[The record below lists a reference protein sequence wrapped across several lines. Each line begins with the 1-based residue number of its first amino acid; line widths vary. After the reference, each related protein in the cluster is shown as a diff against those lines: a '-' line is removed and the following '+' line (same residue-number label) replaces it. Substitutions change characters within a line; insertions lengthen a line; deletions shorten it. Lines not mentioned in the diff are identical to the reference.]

1 MRRRRSCRV
10 PRSVSLEI
18 APLTLRSKQAMRG
31 TVERE
36 RHVATS
42 VSKRL
47 CRKLDLVQDEVSMLN
62 YALLHH
68 PRRAALYPEYL
79 ITAHSISKGFKPLM
93 NTVLERSR
101 SMARHDRVAD
111 GMAVYLTKHITDEAN
126 EDMVVDLEVLGFTRS
141 EIERRRTSP
150 SVAALIGAQYFWS
163 LHVHPVALLGSLQVL
178 EGYPPSRELVD
189 ELVACTGLPA
199 RAFQSMYEH
208 AEVDVNHR
216 DEVHELLDTLP
227 LTDDHEV
234 LIGISAFQTVDLLGR
249 AFHEVYTRH
258 T

>member
-1 MRRRRSCRV
+1 
-10 PRSVSLEI
+10 LEI
-18 APLTLRSKQAMRG
+18 ASLTKPSNQSMRG
-31 TVERE
+31 ILGDKSHAT
-36 RHVATS
+36 TS
-42 VSKRL
+42 VSERL

-93 NTVLERSR
+93 NAVLERSNR
-101 SMARHDRVAD
+101 MAGHDRVAH
-111 GMAVYLTKHITDEAN
+111 GMAVYLAKHIADEAN

-141 EIERRRTSP
+141 EVEGRRTAP

-178 EGYPPSRELVD
+178 EGYPPTRELVD
-189 ELVACTGLPA
+189 DLVACTGLPSK
-199 RAFQSMYEH
+199 AFQSMYEH
-208 AEVDVNHR
+208 AEVDVHHR

-227 LTDDHEV
+227 LADDHEE